1 MNLMKTHQ
9 MIELPGAILNVEDQ
23 TPIYIYGTVNIFCS
37 STAINELV
45 QRYRTMQ
52 KKKRRKEKWQV
63 KQAKKIFTRMCLNN
77 WGGINHKILEFHEYV
92 NLFSGKSG
100 SGKSTV
106 MDAIQVVLYG
116 SFSPSFLNKAA
127 DDAKNRRSVLSY
139 LRGEQRTARRTVKGR
154 ISVPRSCWSCKTPGQ
169 TVCLHGNCF

>member
-1 MNLMKTHQ
+1 MSLTTTKLLLLLKLIYRDKIMGEGLHATVTTLAEIREYGRNTGLLPGKLNAQDWQAALNLMKTHQ

-37 STAINELV
+37 SLAINELV
-45 QRYRTMQ
+45 QRYRDDAEE
-52 KKKRRKEKWQV
+52 KRRKEKRNV

-100 SGKSTV
+100 SGNPRLW
-106 MDAIQVVLYG
+106 M
-116 SFSPSFLNKAA
+116 
-127 DDAKNRRSVLSY
+127 RS
-139 LRGEQRTARRTVKGR
+139 R
-154 ISVPRSCWSCKTPGQ
+154 
-169 TVCLHGNCF
+169 